1 MSRAGTVLAASER
14 ESFTHEL
21 EVRIAMPHQ
30 LVSRRWIVPAAE
42 IASQSGYQAHRV
54 SKLERRLKAFFLA

>member
-1 MSRAGTVLAASER
+1 
-14 ESFTHEL
+14 
-21 EVRIAMPHQ
+21 MPHQ